1 MYLTVDIGT
10 SSMKAGVISSK
21 GELLAYGRHFFYSD
35 PHQGFD
41 ARTWEKAFL
50 YLLEELKGHPIDA
63 LSISSNGPTLIPV
76 DGQGQPHFSALF
88 WQDGRMIPQKG
99 PSYYL
104 PKVAWLKEHH
114 PDVYRKTSL
123 FLSPS
128 EYLVY
133 KLTGQ
138 ALMASSDD
146 RFTPYLW
153 TEKQVEQAELNL
165 EKLPPVETV
174 GTRAGLVNPEGS
186 SWAGLSEGIPC
197 FLMGSDF
204 QASLLGTGA
213 VRPGVVCDRAGT
225 SEGLNY
231 CTDKKPRG
239 RELRNLPHVIPGMWN
254 SSAILSS
261 TGALFEWFR
270 ELTGMMDKTYQEML
284 QDIMDSAGD
293 KDPLYFF
300 PSLKHGGL
308 WEFSGGMLMGLEPM
322 HGREDL
328 GRVMLESIGFSV
340 RRGVDLLERR
350 IGSIDKLVLCGGQ
363 AKSPLWNQLKADLT
377 GRSWFLPEI
386 VDAELTGCACA
397 CSFGLGETS
406 SLTEAS
412 DSLVRIID
420 CVSPSGTSSPE
431 YDRRYRIYK
440 KISGR
445 VKSFYRKK
453 LRIELD
459 KI

>member
-1 MYLTVDIGT
+1 
-10 SSMKAGVISSK
+10 MKAGVISSQGK
-21 GELLAYGRHFFYSD
+21 LLGYGRHFFYSD
-35 PHQGFD
+35 PHKGFD
-41 ARTWEKAFL
+41 AQIWEKAFL
-50 YLLEELKGHPIDA
+50 YLLEELKGLPVEA
-63 LSISSNGPTLIPV
+63 LAISSNGPTLIPV
-76 DGQGQPHFSALF
+76 GADGNPVFSALF

-104 PKVAWLKEHH
+104 PKIAWLKEHH
-114 PDVYRKTSL
+114 PEIYQKTSL

-128 EYLVY
+128 EYLLY

-138 ALMASSDD
+138 AFMASSDK
-146 RFTPYLW
+146 RFTQYIW
-153 TEKQVEQAELNL
+153 TGKQVEQNGLDAR
-165 EKLPPVETV
+165 KLPPVENI
-174 GTRAGLVNPEGS
+174 GTQAGRVQSGGAAWSGLIEG
-186 SWAGLSEGIPC
+186 LPC

-213 VRPGVVCDRAGT
+213 VRPGIVCDRAGT

-231 CTDKKPRG
+231 CTSAKPRG
-239 RELRNLPHVIPGMWN
+239 RELRNLPHVIPGLWN

-270 ELTGMMDKTYQEML
+270 ELTGMKDRSYQEML
-284 QDIMDSAGD
+284 QEIMHADSG

-340 RRGVDLLERR
+340 RRGIDLLERK
-350 IGSIDKLVLCGGQ
+350 IGPVGELILCGGQ
-363 AKSPLWNQLKADLT
+363 AKSPLWNQMKADLT
-377 GRSWFLPEI
+377 GRSWSLPEI
-386 VDAELTGCACA
+386 IDAELTGCACA
-397 CSFGLGETS
+397 CALGLAEFS
-406 SLTEAS
+406 SLEEAS
-412 DSLVRIID
+412 KSLVQIKEQIH
-420 CVSPSGTSSPE
+420 PSEGSAQQ
-431 YDRRYRIYK
+431 YGKHYRRYK
-440 KISGR
+440 KLSGR